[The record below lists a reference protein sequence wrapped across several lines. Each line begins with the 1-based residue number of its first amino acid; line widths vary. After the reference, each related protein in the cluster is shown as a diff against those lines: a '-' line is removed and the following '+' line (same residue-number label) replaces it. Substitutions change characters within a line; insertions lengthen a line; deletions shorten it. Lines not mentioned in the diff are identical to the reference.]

1 MKKFL
6 ILSLITLLLTGCT
19 FSLKKVIDKDDN
31 QKEYLN
37 ATELKEIMA
46 NNDYIIIDVR
56 TPLEYEEEHI
66 IDAINIPYGEV
77 TNDTSLYK
85 DKVILLY
92 CKSGFRA
99 DIAYQTLY
107 NLGFEV
113 YNMGGIEDINLPK
126 EVKSTK
132 K

>member
-6 ILSLITLLLTGCT
+6 VLSLITLLLTGCS
-19 FSLKKVIDKDDN
+19 FSLKRTIDKDTDT
-31 QKEYLN
+31 KEYIN
-37 ATELKEIMA
+37 ATELKDIMA

-107 NLGFEV
+107 NLGFKV

>member
-1 MKKFL
+1 MKKIVVLFL
-6 ILSLITLLLTGCT
+6 LALLLTGCS
-19 FSLKKVIDKDDN
+19 FSLKRTIDKDDN

-107 NLGFEV
+107 NLGFKV